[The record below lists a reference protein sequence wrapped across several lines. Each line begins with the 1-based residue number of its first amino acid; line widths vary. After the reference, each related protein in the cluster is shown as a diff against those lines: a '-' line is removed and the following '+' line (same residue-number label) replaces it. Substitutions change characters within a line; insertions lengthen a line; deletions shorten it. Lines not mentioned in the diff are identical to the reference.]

1 MIIKPST
8 PITYNCAKTEGFTRL
23 KPEEQQKM
31 IADNRQFIE
40 RFKGT
45 YSKDQPGKFA

>member
-1 MIIKPST
+1 
-8 PITYNCAKTEGFTRL
+8 
-23 KPEEQQKM
+23 M

-45 YSKDQPGKFA
+45 YSKDQPGKFAWRCWKLDIIEIDE